1 MTDITHIFGGEWSPK
16 TVDIDP
22 VDVQIEQAMK
32 SAGIEPPADI
42 KIDGQ
47 LHRFSTKGRKKDD

>member
-22 VDVQIEQAMK
+22 LK
-32 SAGIEPPADI
+32 FRLNKP
-42 KIDGQ
+42 
-47 LHRFSTKGRKKDD
+47 